1 MRLDLAPMAIFQEK
15 TVPAGTRPAGWAAL
29 VQALGAAAPVR
40 RPACVSEQYV
50 SGSRREVGAWLVFDK
65 RYWPGETFADHLTFA
80 LRHED
85 IDLLVLK
92 RIFDA
97 VPQGEVKAF
106 VRAAPTGVL
115 VRRAWF
121 LYETLTG
128 RNLDL
133 EDAPRAV
140 AIDLLDPKAYFTGQ
154 PRLSKRHRVRDNLL
168 GTGRFC
174 PVIRRTK
181 ALEEFIALDLSAK
194 ARETVGRTG
203 AHLVARAASFML
215 LADSRASFEIEGERP
230 PRNRLERWGR
240 AVLQAGRNRLTL
252 DEIIRLQRVL
262 IEDTRFVHAGLR
274 PDGVFLGERDHNG
287 DPLPEFIGA
296 RPGDLDDL
304 MSGLLEAN
312 DRMREDGLDPVLKA
326 TATAFGFVYVHP
338 FQDGNGRMHRCL
350 IHHVLTERRFTP
362 TGMVFPVSSVMLD
375 HIDDY
380 RTTIQ
385 AHSGPLMPFIEW
397 RPTPERNVEVLN
409 ETPDLYRYFDCTA
422 QAEFLYACVRRTV
435 EEDLPREID
444 YLRRHDEAL
453 RRIMDAVEMP
463 DRVAE
468 NLVMFIRQNNGTLS
482 KKRREGEFSKLSDD
496 EVILIEGIVREAF
509 EGF

>member
-154 PRLSKRHRVRDNLL
+154 PRL
-168 GTGRFC
+168 
-174 PVIRRTK
+174 
-181 ALEEFIALDLSAK
+181 
-194 ARETVGRTG
+194 
-203 AHLVARAASFML
+203 
-215 LADSRASFEIEGERP
+215 
-230 PRNRLERWGR
+230 
-240 AVLQAGRNRLTL
+240 
-252 DEIIRLQRVL
+252 
-262 IEDTRFVHAGLR
+262 
-274 PDGVFLGERDHNG
+274 
-287 DPLPEFIGA
+287 
-296 RPGDLDDL
+296 
-304 MSGLLEAN
+304 
-312 DRMREDGLDPVLKA
+312 
-326 TATAFGFVYVHP
+326 
-338 FQDGNGRMHRCL
+338 
-350 IHHVLTERRFTP
+350 
-362 TGMVFPVSSVMLD
+362 
-375 HIDDY
+375 
-380 RTTIQ
+380 
-385 AHSGPLMPFIEW
+385 
-397 RPTPERNVEVLN
+397 
-409 ETPDLYRYFDCTA
+409 
-422 QAEFLYACVRRTV
+422 
-435 EEDLPREID
+435 
-444 YLRRHDEAL
+444 
-453 RRIMDAVEMP
+453 
-463 DRVAE
+463 
-468 NLVMFIRQNNGTLS
+468 
-482 KKRREGEFSKLSDD
+482 
-496 EVILIEGIVREAF
+496 
-509 EGF
+509 